1 MKDKIKIDLETGLM
15 VDIVHPSE
23 HGDDIVETPCDIPYH
38 LPKWNGTEWVEGGQA
53 PEPAEP
59 EPQASTMEQMAI
71 ALMQTQAE
79 LEEVQEALDFLIMG
93 GMY

>member
-38 LPKWNGTEWVEGGQA
+38 LPKWNGT
-53 PEPAEP
+53 
-59 EPQASTMEQMAI
+59 
-71 ALMQTQAE
+71 
-79 LEEVQEALDFLIMG
+79 
-93 GMY
+93 